1 MFHKRD
7 LLSKITAGSSHY
19 ILFLRNH
26 SILFP
31 NNYMLMKSRTWIRR
45 SVSTTLL
52 SLLLYRADYRK

>member
-31 NNYMLMKSRTWIRR
+31 NNYMLMKSRTWIR
-45 SVSTTLL
+45 
-52 SLLLYRADYRK
+52 